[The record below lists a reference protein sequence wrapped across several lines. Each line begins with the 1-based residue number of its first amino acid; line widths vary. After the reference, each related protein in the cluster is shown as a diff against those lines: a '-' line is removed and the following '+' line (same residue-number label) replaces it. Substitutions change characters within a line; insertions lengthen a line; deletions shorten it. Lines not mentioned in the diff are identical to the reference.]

1 MYHSLIISGKNTY
14 DEWGLVPTSRP
25 LVNPPS
31 VKTQYYKNPGGNG
44 ELDYTTILT
53 GRPLYEMRKGSWEFW
68 VCPENEWANV
78 YTSLLKYIHGKKHQV
93 ILEDDPDFF
102 YTGRLSINAW
112 KSDKHNS
119 LVTIDYILSPYKES
133 INENQDWLWDEHFDR
148 PIEIRTIKLLTTN
161 VAHDVKTP
169 GIINSGNNIIVP
181 TINVSFE
188 SPNAKYT
195 KIKVIKKRLDMEES
209 HDNIKVYDIV
219 AKCDLIEGY
228 NKFDNLTL
236 DPGMNYFWFEAEL
249 DSNSYG
255 IRPHGIIITIIYR
268 VTSL

>member
-44 ELDYTTILT
+44 ELDYTTNLT

-68 VCPENEWANV
+68 VRPEDEWANV

-119 LVTIDYILSPYKES
+119 LVTIDYILNPYKES

-148 PIEIRTIKLLTTN
+148 PIEIRTIKLLNTN
-161 VAHDVKTP
+161 IAYDTKRITIPNPGKT
-169 GIINSGNNIIVP
+169 SIVP

-188 SPNAKYT
+188 NPAARYSRLY
-195 KIKVIKKRLDMEES
+195 IYKV
-209 HDNIKVYDIV
+209 NKVNDYYIATD
-219 AKCDLIEGY
+219 AYDLIEGY
-228 NKFDNLTL
+228 NKFDGFTL
-236 DPGMNYFWFEAEL
+236 EPGNNIVSFNADLESMDILSHTVIVTFV
-249 DSNSYG
+249 
-255 IRPHGIIITIIYR
+255 YR
-268 VTSL
+268 LTSL